1 MSAASYALILKTS
14 LNDTFW
20 IVPKENVFT
29 NFEYSLL
36 ESFSRS
42 RISKVLPAL
51 AFKVFSSILILAL
64 FKSASRLFLNVSF

>member
-1 MSAASYALILKTS
+1 MISSESYALILKTS

-51 AFKVFSSILILAL
+51 AFKVSSEIVIPAL
-64 FKSASRLFLNVSF
+64 FKSASFVLNVSF